1 METEICV
8 LCFILIIFFFIG
20 WNAADKNR
28 QMDSGDDEK
37 LVFDSIFGV
46 FSFCFV
52 FEELI
57 ENIVIAR
64 NY

>member
-1 METEICV
+1 
-8 LCFILIIFFFIG
+8 
-20 WNAADKNR
+20 
-28 QMDSGDDEK
+28 MDSGDDEK

-64 NY
+64 NYQLSLSICRDAKFPLKSLIIAKAIGFA